1 MSRPLPAEVPQDE
14 PEATEWHF
22 STYDAAAR
30 KAARIGTKNG
40 LVAKVQR
47 SPYGAGYVVV
57 SLPVKFLLKPELKHR
72 LIRPL
77 DYDEL

>member
-1 MSRPLPAEVPQDE
+1 MSIPSLAESP
-14 PEATEWHF
+14 PEALEAAEWHF

-57 SLPVKFLLKPELKHR
+57 SLPVNFFLKPELKHR

-77 DYDEL
+77 DYREL

>member
-1 MSRPLPAEVPQDE
+1 MSRPLLAEVPPEE
-14 PEATEWHF
+14 PEAAEWHF

-47 SPYGAGYVVV
+47 SPYGAGFVVV
-57 SLPVKFLLKPELKHR
+57 SLPVKLLLKSEFRHR
-72 LIRPL
+72 LIHPI
-77 DYDEL
+77 DYSEL

>member
-1 MSRPLPAEVPQDE
+1 MAIPSRAEGP
-14 PEATEWHF
+14 PEELEAAEWHF

-57 SLPVKFLLKPELKHR
+57 SLPVKLFLKPELTHR
-72 LIRPL
+72 FIRSL
-77 DYDEL
+77 DYREL

>member
-1 MSRPLPAEVPQDE
+1 MSKPLLAEVPPDE
-14 PEATEWHF
+14 PEAAEWHF

-47 SPYGAGYVVV
+47 SPYGAGFVVV
-57 SLPVKFLLKPELKHR
+57 SLPVKFLLKPELNHR
-72 LIRPL
+72 FIRPL
-77 DYDEL
+77 DYREL